1 MGCGVIGN
9 TNDSGSFVLGSS
21 PGTPAKIGNLML
33 DQFAAGYLVFS
44 FFALAL
50 FQLAIVLGAP
60 LGEYAYGGQ
69 TAGKLSIQYRVASAF
84 SCALAIAIAGHYL
97 AQLGIIPLL
106 LDANLNQIVN
116 WGLVLFNLPS
126 AILNNIT
133 RSQKEKRL
141 WGGTTIANLLASVI
155 VAL

>member
-1 MGCGVIGN
+1 
-9 TNDSGSFVLGSS
+9 
-21 PGTPAKIGNLML
+21 ML
-33 DQFAAGYLVFS
+33 DQFAAGFLAFS
-44 FFALAL
+44 FVALAL
-50 FQLAIVLGAP
+50 FQFAIVLGAP

-69 TAGKLSIQYRVASAF
+69 NAGKLPIQYRIASVLSF
-84 SCALAIAIAGHYL
+84 LLALAITGHYL
-97 AQLGIIPLL
+97 AQLGVLPML

-116 WGLVLFNLPS
+116 WGLVVFNIPA

-133 RSQKEKRL
+133 RSHKEKRL